1 MIANRRRMLLDGLV
15 AGFVGYLAVAI
26 FFAVWN
32 LALGRSPFYTAALLG
47 EGVFAGL
54 RVPEAMTLDP
64 GWVIAFNGVHLV
76 AFLVFGFF
84 AAWLVYET
92 EMHPEFWYLAFFL
105 FLAAT
110 VLSYAAV
117 LALTVLVGS
126 LISPWL
132 VIGSSL
138 VGALA
143 MAVYLA
149 GSHRALVQAI
159 RSTDRTLGAAD
170 R

>member
-1 MIANRRRMLLDGLV
+1 MDTPRRRMMVDGLV
-15 AGFVGYLAVAI
+15 AGGIGYLAVVL

-32 LALGRSPFYTAALLG
+32 LSQGRSPFYTAALLG
-47 EGVFAGL
+47 EALFDGL
-54 RVPEAMTLDP
+54 REPGAVVLDT
-64 GWVIAFNGVHLV
+64 GLIIAFNGVHMV
-76 AFLVFGFF
+76 AFLGFGYF
-84 AAWLVYET
+84 AAWLVHEV
-92 EMHPEFWYLAFFL
+92 ELHPEFWYLAFFL

-126 LISPWL
+126 LLSPWL
-132 VIGSSL
+132 VVVSSL
-138 VGALA
+138 FAAAA

-149 GSHRALVQAI
+149 GSHRPLWTAI
-159 RSTDRTLGAAD
+159 RQLDRA